1 MQTQTYK
8 QLKQEWSNLAHSGD
22 KVSLF
27 CYLALIKKEDEL
39 FNCFPPITNKVKL
52 ENNGGKFHGVALI
65 YTELL
70 NVYQQFLYGNIVNG
84 NLLKLL
90 SIMLNDVEFD
100 RNEFLNYIDHL
111 SEKFENL
118 GLNNR

>member
-1 MQTQTYK
+1 MM
-8 QLKQEWSNLAHSGD
+8 
-22 KVSLF
+22 
-27 CYLALIKKEDEL
+27 ALIKKEDEL

-70 NVYQQFLYGNIVNG
+70 NVYQQFLYGNVVNG

-100 RNEFLNYIDHL
+100 RNEFRNYIDHL